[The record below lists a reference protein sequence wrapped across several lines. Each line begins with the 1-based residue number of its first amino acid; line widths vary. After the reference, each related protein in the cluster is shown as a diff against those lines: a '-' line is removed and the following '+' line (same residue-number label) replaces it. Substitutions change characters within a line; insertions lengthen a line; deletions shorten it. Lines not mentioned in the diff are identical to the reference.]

1 MLDFLRR
8 LWQAFFI
15 ASPVW
20 AGIAIYFKDYHIAF
34 IILLIIS
41 SICFVVALIGIYL
54 DYRDARRKD
63 REAKAAKV
71 RGEIEEGIRELNER
85 MGH

>member
-1 MLDFLRR
+1 MGRYCHLLQR
-8 LWQAFFI
+8 L
-15 ASPVW
+15 P
-20 AGIAIYFKDYHIAF
+20 YIAF

-63 REAKAAKV
+63 RETKAAKV